1 MDNMM
6 GLKGRVVWTLR
17 GPDGRLKDQRVIHNL
32 VTDVGDEYLAQLA
45 YGSQWATH
53 AMKLGATDTAAAK
66 NGAGSFVPVGSY
78 VSGSAH
84 ACDNSSP
91 KLGPAA
97 NILYFEHTWAAG
109 EATGTINVASIVD
122 NTTDAGEADATHTLA
137 IDQLPDKPIT
147 KGAADTLEVDWSITF
162 LGA

>member
-17 GPDGRLKDQRVIHNL
+17 GPDGTIKDRRVDTNL
-32 VTDVGDEYLAQLA
+32 VTDVGDIYLAQLA

-53 AMKLGATDTAAAK
+53 AMKLGSTDTAGAK

-91 KLGPAA
+91 KVGASA

-109 EATGTINVASIVD
+109 EATGTINVASIVSNVVD
-122 NTTDAGEADATHTLA
+122 LGEDDAGATLA